1 MEFTG
6 NARFI
11 RKFEGGMIKDALE
24 LAQEWHEE
32 YHLMSVNYHNLFV
45 FA

>member
-1 MEFTG
+1 
-6 NARFI
+6 
-11 RKFEGGMIKDALE
+11 MIKDALE